1 MPLTPNSL
9 TAIAFGSTRPNGAG
23 GHRRKLHLY
32 VSDDTHAT
40 VTGAGYF
47 NAVHQRLN
55 AGDII
60 LASLNMGATPQLR
73 AYIVTASAPSGVTIA
88 QIQTT

>member
-1 MPLTPNSL
+1 MALTPNSL
-9 TAIAFGSTRPNGAG
+9 TAIAFGSTRPNGAA

-40 VTGAGYF
+40 VSGADYF
-47 NAVHQRLN
+47 NALYEQLN
-55 AGDII
+55 PGDII
-60 LASLNMGATPQLR
+60 LAALNLGATPELR
-73 AYIVTASAPSGVTIA
+73 AYIVTASSSTAVTIA